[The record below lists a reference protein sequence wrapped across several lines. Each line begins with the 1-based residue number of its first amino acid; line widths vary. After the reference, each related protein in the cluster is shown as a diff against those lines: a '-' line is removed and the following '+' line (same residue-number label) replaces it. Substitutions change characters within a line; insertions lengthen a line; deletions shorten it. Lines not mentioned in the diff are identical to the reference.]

1 MRVAKQEIEV
11 KLRVGDAAAM
21 RRLLRRMGA
30 RAVRRVHEMNTLFDT
45 PKGTLRKQGR
55 LLRLREE
62 TTLGGGLGSPRSK
75 EEARA
80 ARRSF
85 ASLPSA
91 SLRAGRMTTSAPR
104 YVLTFKGPVRRE
116 RERQRTTAG
125 PAASGLRYTR
135 ARYKVREETEYI
147 MGDPRA
153 FWAVA
158 GPAGMRPSFRYEKY
172 RTSYR
177 VPGAGGV
184 HVEFDETP
192 AGVFLELEGSRRA
205 IDRMARRLGYRPVDY
220 IVRSYAA
227 LHFEECRRRGVR
239 AGDMVFGRRKAGRG

>member
-1 MRVAKQEIEV
+1 MERIVKQEIEV

-21 RRLLRRMGA
+21 RRRLRQMGG

-45 PKGTLRKQGR
+45 PQGTLRKQGR

-62 TTLGGGLGSPRSK
+62 TTQTG
-75 EEARA
+75 
-80 ARRSF
+80 RRQS
-85 ASLPSA
+85 
-91 SLRAGRMTTSAPR
+91 R

-116 RERQRTTAG
+116 REREEAPAG
-125 PAASGLRYTR
+125 PEASGRRYV
-135 ARYKVREETEYI
+135 RYKVREEAEY
-147 MGDPRA
+147 MVGEPRA

-158 GPAGMRPSFRYEKY
+158 GPAGMRPSFRYEKF

-177 VPGAGGV
+177 VPGAGRV

-192 AGVFLELEGSRRA
+192 TGVFLELEGPRRA
-205 IDRMARRLGYRPVDY
+205 IDRMARRLGYRPGDY

-227 LHFEECRRRGVR
+227 LHFAECRRRGVR